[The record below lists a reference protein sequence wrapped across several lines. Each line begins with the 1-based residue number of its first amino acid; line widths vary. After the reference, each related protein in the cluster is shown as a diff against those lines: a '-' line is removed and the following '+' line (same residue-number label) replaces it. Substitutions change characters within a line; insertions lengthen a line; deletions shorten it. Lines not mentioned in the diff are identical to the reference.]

1 MVRPVGFRLQRRGRR
16 GCRHLAYI
24 RWQRC
29 ENLLAGKELVQ
40 LPADNEILSTVMVE
54 LRQPLAYPGHS
65 RIGWR
70 KSWETLPITEMK
82 LSKNG
87 SER

>member
-1 MVRPVGFRLQRRGRR
+1 
-16 GCRHLAYI
+16 
-24 RWQRC
+24 
-29 ENLLAGKELVQ
+29 LLAGKELVQ

-54 LRQPLAYPGHS
+54 LRQPLAYPGHA

-87 SER
+87 SRAVIQILINSLTSHWPSHKEILAIQ